1 MSSNQQISRRK
12 EGVVSVAE
20 AFKLMM
26 RPVRSDTECETSS
39 QGGPV
44 SFGLMIQ
51 HKAYVPKTWC
61 ASRPKSKR
69 GTKAS
74 NLTCRRSERGDA
86 CLTMPRATEFERS
99 GRRTPRSWISLRRLV
114 TESY

>member
-1 MSSNQQISRRK
+1 MSSNQQTRRK

-51 HKAYVPKTWC
+51 HKAYAPKTWW
-61 ASRPKSKR
+61 ASRPKSKG

-86 CLTMPRATEFERS
+86 RLTIPQATEFERS
-99 GRRTPRSWISLRRLV
+99 GIRPPDS
-114 TESY
+114 